1 MSSLRARLRK
11 AEDRVM
17 GARAS
22 MADLVEIFGEELAA
36 EMVATGYRI
45 RPHEYW
51 LGVLSGEIDPEN
63 ERA

>member
-1 MSSLRARLRK
+1 MSSLRAMLG
-11 AEDRVM
+11 RVEHRTM

-22 MADLVEIFGEELAA
+22 MADLVEIFGEELAV
-36 EMVATGYRI
+36 EMVASGYRI

-51 LGVLSGEIDPEN
+51 VGVLSGEIDPEH